1 MPNSPKST
9 HKNTGAGGSQSSSY
23 EQKKDAQDVV
33 SLVDDLLKKAVKSD
47 ASDVHFEPTGAELVV
62 KFRLDGVLSTVE
74 TLPKSI
80 SDNVIARLKVLGGLL
95 TYRSDIPQE
104 GRIEIGSMLSDKTQ
118 ESRHKTQDSSG
129 LRSGVWSLGSGSQ
142 NDRVIDQRLAVFPT
156 IHGQRAVVRLF
167 YSNIELMELAQLG
180 FSRDIY
186 TALKK
191 IAAKNQGVLLLTGP
205 AGSGKS
211 TTLAALLRHILK
223 TFTGRSVVTLEDP
236 VEIRI
241 DGATQVQITPHGQMT
256 FPTALRSLL
265 RQDPQ
270 VLMIGEIRDAETARI
285 VIEAGLTGHLLMST
299 MHSGTPAGAL
309 LRLLEMGIEPYQVT
323 SSVSAVLNQRLVR
336 KLCSKCKRAEPQT
349 SVRGKDRG
357 QTPAFEA
364 VGCDDCF
371 NTGYKGRVLIAE
383 MVQLDSQLRKAILA
397 KADLDELER
406 ILESKGHTNM
416 LTDGE
421 RLVSDGITTQ
431 EELNKVCGIVLDD
444 S

>member
-1 MPNSPKST
+1 VFKTGNPLKAGREEMLVSNSKKST
-9 HKNTGAGGSQSSSY
+9 YDEKTNAH
-23 EQKKDAQDVV
+23 DAV
-33 SLVDDLLKKAVKSD
+33 SFVDDLLQKAVKSR
-47 ASDVHFEPTGAELVV
+47 ASDVHFEPTGSELLV
-62 KFRLDGVLSTVE
+62 KFRLDGVLGTTE
-74 TLPKSI
+74 KLPRPL

-95 TYRSDIPQE
+95 TYRNDIPQE
-104 GRIEIGSMLSDKTQ
+104 GRIEIAKTQ
-118 ESRHKTQDSSG
+118 ND
-129 LRSGVWSLGSGSQ
+129 GVV
-142 NDRVIDQRLAVFPT
+142 DERLAIFPT

-167 YSNIELMELAQLG
+167 YKNKELMELEQLG
-180 FSRDIY
+180 FSKEIH
-186 TALKK
+186 TVLKK

-223 TFTGRSVVTLEDP
+223 CFPGKSVVTLEDP

-241 DGATQVQITPHGQMT
+241 EGTTQTQITPHGQMT

-270 VLMIGEIRDAETARI
+270 VLMIGEIRDAETAKI
-285 VIEAGLTGHLLMST
+285 AIEAGLTGHLLMST

-336 KLCSKCKRAEPQT
+336 KLCNKCKRKIDK
-349 SVRGKDRG
+349 RGL
-357 QTPAFEA
+357 FEA
-364 VGCDDCF
+364 VGCDDCL

-383 MVQLDSQLRKAILA
+383 MVQLDGELRKAILA
-397 KADLDELER
+397 KSDLDELET
-406 ILESKGHTNM
+406 ILKSKGHTNM
-416 LTDGE
+416 LEDGE

-431 EELNKVCGIVLDD
+431 EELNKVCGIV
-444 S
+444 